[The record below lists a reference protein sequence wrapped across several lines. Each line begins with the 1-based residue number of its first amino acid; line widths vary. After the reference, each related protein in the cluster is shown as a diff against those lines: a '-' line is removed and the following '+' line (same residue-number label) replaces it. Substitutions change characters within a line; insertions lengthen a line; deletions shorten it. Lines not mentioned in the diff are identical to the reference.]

1 MFFNVV
7 AKANVPQ
14 DPEAEIPFLR
24 FGHWGEMNF
33 KSVS

>member
-1 MFFNVV
+1 MFFDVV

-14 DPEAEIPFLR
+14 DPEIPFLR